1 MNCSDFPETPGF
13 GPAEWRLAFDPS
25 SAEFYRA
32 VPGTGRL
39 RAVTRPFSP
48 ENVLEVVALAEV
60 GKDHFAASACLSNGL
75 YAALSARCDQAP
87 HLRWTVGRDPELVL
101 LSGLDWVERSV
112 LLLNVVRPELAT
124 RLAAMTCHHP
134 AVAHRL
140 YVAPSS
146 LELAGPEVVA

>member
-1 MNCSDFPETPGF
+1 MTCPDFPETPGF
-13 GPAEWRLAFDPS
+13 GAAEWQQAFDPS
-25 SAEFYRA
+25 SAAEFYRA
-32 VPGTGRL
+32 VPGTAL
-39 RAVTRPFSP
+39 RAVTAPFSP

-101 LSGLDWVERSV
+101 LSGLDWMERNV

-124 RLAAMTCHHP
+124 CLAAMTRRHP